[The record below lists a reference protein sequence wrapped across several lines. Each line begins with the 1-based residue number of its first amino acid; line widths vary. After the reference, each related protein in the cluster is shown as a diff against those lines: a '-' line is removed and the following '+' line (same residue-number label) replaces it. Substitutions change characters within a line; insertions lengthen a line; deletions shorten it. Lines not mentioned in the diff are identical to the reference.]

1 MKTTVMGM
9 LINVSDEVDS
19 KLTEMM
25 TVFCT
30 AIRFSFNRLLEGTK
44 IGELEKT
51 VSGKF
56 KLNIRQAKDAVEE
69 ARQLIVSQ
77 KELVKRNY
85 SNYTNKVSK
94 LEAILTT
101 KELPDKKRKPLL
113 SKLDKRKRKQAYYK
127 DFIDTDAIP
136 PVTFG
141 TKELFIRRC
150 KGLITQQ
157 QWCDARNNRIYS
169 RGDRT
174 KTGNPNLRIIT
185 NEEGEFL
192 EISTLEKT
200 VTNRAVKIQVPLYLP
215 QKLSKKTGNVNG
227 RDYKQMVLQY
237 LQTGEAYQVELIKR
251 EGRYYCHITID
262 ETKIHT
268 NQQYYTAHSNLVG
281 IDTNP
286 DGFALTL
293 ISRDGNYTEST
304 YLKQPDLLYA
314 RSNRRNNLCGEL
326 AKKAVEYAMQHNCG
340 IAVEDL
346 KFADDTD
353 VKGKFARI
361 THQFTYRKLLQSLQS
376 ACARNGVVVIQV
388 KPQYTSKIG
397 RYKYCHQYGLNV
409 HNGAAMVIARRAY
422 GYRERI
428 PKLLEDKLITSL
440 SALNK
445 KSEWGRWSVIHK
457 EIQKRTK
464 QKGGTGFW
472 QRDRKNL
479 LSVA

>member
-1 MKTTVMGM
+1 M

-19 KLTEMM
+19 ILAEMM

-30 AIRFSFNRLLEGTK
+30 AIRFSFKRLLEGAK
-44 IGELEKT
+44 CGELEKT
-51 VSGKF
+51 VAGKY
-56 KLNIRQAKDAVEE
+56 KLNIRQAKDAVED
-69 ARQLIVSQ
+69 ARQVIVSQ
-77 KELVKRNY
+77 KKLVKQNY
-85 SNYTNKVSK
+85 SNYANKVSK
-94 LEAILTT
+94 LEDMLLT
-101 KELPDKKRKPLL
+101 KELTDRKRKRLL
-113 SKLDKRKRKQAYYK
+113 GKLDKRKRKQAYYK
-127 DFIDTDAIP
+127 GFIDTDAIP

-150 KGLITQQ
+150 KGLITRQ
-157 QWCDARNNRIYS
+157 QWRDARNNRIYS

-174 KTGNPNLRIIT
+174 KTGNPNLRIIA
-185 NEEGEFL
+185 NDEGEFL

-200 VTNRAVKIQVPLYLP
+200 GANRAVKIQVPLYLP
-215 QKLSKKTGNVNG
+215 QKLSKKTGNING
-227 RDYKQMVLQY
+227 RDYRSMVLQY

-251 EGRYYCHITID
+251 DGRYYCHVTID
-262 ETKIHT
+262 ETKIYT
-268 NQQYYTAHSNLVG
+268 NQQHYTAQSNLAG

-293 ISRDGNYTEST
+293 ISRDGNYAGSA

-314 RSNRRNNLCGEL
+314 RSGRRSNLCGEL
-326 AKKAVEYAMQHNCG
+326 AKKAAEYAMQHNCG

-353 VKGKFARI
+353 VKGKFAR
-361 THQFTYRKLLQSLQS
+361 TAHQFTYRKLLRSLLS
-376 ACARNGVVVIQV
+376 ACARNGVAIIQV

-397 RYKYCHQYGLNV
+397 LYKYCHQYGLDV

-440 SALNK
+440 PVLNR
-445 KSEWGRWSVIHK
+445 KSEWGKWSVIHK

-464 QKGGTGFW
+464 KEGGTGFW